1 MRVLA
6 LLVLAWIGASLGCAS
21 PRERLY
27 TLSDSDPPPVV
38 SNPTL
43 HVLLGPVTIPDAVD
57 RPQLVVRQSAV
68 RVVALEQ
75 ERWSEPLRAAVPRVL
90 ADSMR
95 RQLHEAS
102 VTQLTAGAPH
112 ADIRVIVELTRF
124 EAIAGQ
130 EVIIEAH
137 WWLRPSDTKSGL
149 EGTSVARITVRGGPR
164 DYDALVAAESA
175 ALAEVGTDLS
185 RAIEAARQGA
195 SPAARRAAVGISALW
210 AQYVLEH
217 AVTVP

>member
-6 LLVLAWIGASLGCAS
+6 LLLLAGVGTSLGCAS

-27 TLSDSDPPPVV
+27 TLSESEPPAVV
-38 SNPTL
+38 ANPTL
-43 HVLLGPVTIPDAVD
+43 HVVLGPVTIPTAVD

-75 ERWSEPLRAAVPRVL
+75 ERWAEPLREAIPRVL

-95 RQLHEAS
+95 RQLRDAS
-102 VTQLTAGAPH
+102 VTRVTTSAPH
-112 ADIRVIVELTRF
+112 TDLRVIVDLTRF

-137 WWLRPSDTKSGL
+137 WWLRPSDTKSGS
-149 EGTSVARITVRGGPR
+149 EGISVARVPVRGGPR

-175 ALAEVGTDLS
+175 ALAAVGTDLS
-185 RAIEAARQGA
+185 RAIEKETAG
-195 SPAARRAAVGISALW
+195 
-210 AQYVLEH
+210 
-217 AVTVP
+217 

>member
-6 LLVLAWIGASLGCAS
+6 LLVLAWIGTSLGCAS

-27 TLSDSDPPPVV
+27 TLSESEPPAVV
-38 SNPTL
+38 TNPTL
-43 HVLLGPVTIPDAVD
+43 HVVLGPVTIPAAVD

-75 ERWSEPLRAAVPRVL
+75 ERWAEPLREAVPQVL

-95 RQLHEAS
+95 RQLRDAS
-102 VTQLTAGAPH
+102 VTHVTTGAPH
-112 ADIRVIVELTRF
+112 ADVRVIVELTRF

-137 WWLRPSDTKSGL
+137 WWLRPSDAKSGS
-149 EGTSVARITVRGGPR
+149 EGTSVARVTVRGGPQ
-164 DYDALVAAESA
+164 DYDAIVAAASA
-175 ALAEVGTDLS
+175 GLAELGADLS
-185 RAIEAARQGA
+185 RAIEKEPAR
-195 SPAARRAAVGISALW
+195 
-210 AQYVLEH
+210 
-217 AVTVP
+217 